1 MGLFNFGSKEAV
13 KASAYKIS
21 TGIWQIQQ
29 ELSTNGEQITP
40 TIRGLASAIKGE
52 VRNLEKHL
60 KPNGRTDWDLYN
72 STKVKVYNG
81 ETIDFCTF
89 EGRVNNMSKKLEEM
103 TGITNMSQLNEPN
116 SISFRIW
123 S

>member
-21 TGIWQIQQ
+21 TGIWQIKQ
-29 ELSTNGEQITP
+29 ELSSNGEQLTP
-40 TIRGLASAIKGE
+40 IIRGLAFAIKEE
-52 VRNLEKHL
+52 VRNLEKYL

-72 STKVKVYNG
+72 STKVKIHGG

-89 EGRVNNMSKKLEEM
+89 ESRVNNMSKGLEEM
-103 TGITNMSQLNEPN
+103 AGITNMSQLNQPN

-123 S
+123 T